1 MSAIRS
7 AVDEMAA
14 VPDDE
19 LATDELQEQLADLE
33 AALKIARTLLTKRML
48 MLLERLSASGLADE
62 PSIKGGEK

>member
-19 LATDELQEQLADLE
+19 LTNDELQEQLADLE
-33 AALKIARTLLTKRML
+33 SALEIARILLARRGLT
-48 MLLERLSASGLADE
+48 LLERLTAAGLAE
-62 PSIKGGEK
+62 GSSINRGGK

>member
-19 LATDELQEQLADLE
+19 LTTDELQEQLADLE
-33 AALKIARTLLTKRML
+33 SALEIARTLLTRRVL
-48 MLLERLSASGLADE
+48 TLLERLTAAGLADE
-62 PSIKGGEK
+62 LSIKGGGK